1 MLMIQMRVM
10 TNLCLRLGCVFST
23 KCNGLM
29 KITIYEEARIKMNYT
44 KLKKL
49 KSPIKY
55 NTEALR
61 ISKKNFQDAELLH
74 ELFLTTRQK
83 SKICLC

>member
-29 KITIYEEARIKMNYT
+29 KITIYEEARIKMNNT

-49 KSPIKY
+49 KSAIKY
-55 NTEALR
+55 ETTLR